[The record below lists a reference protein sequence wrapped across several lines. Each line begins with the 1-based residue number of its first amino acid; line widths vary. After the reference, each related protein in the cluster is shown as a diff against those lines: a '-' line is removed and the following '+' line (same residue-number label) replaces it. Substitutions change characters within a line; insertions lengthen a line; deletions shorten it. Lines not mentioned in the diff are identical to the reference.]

1 MQSATYLTSQKI
13 WKTLIMSETIAM
25 PESELIL
32 PPGMKIPKMD
42 HAYET
47 AEQKAQS
54 LPDPKGWRLLC
65 ALVEAGDTYD
75 SGIVKSGQTI
85 KTEEITSPVLFVV
98 KTGPTA
104 YKDSDKF
111 PDGAWCAVGDF
122 VITRPYSGTRIMIHG
137 KEFRLINDDQVEA
150 TVEDPRGI
158 SRV

>member
-1 MQSATYLTSQKI
+1 
-13 WKTLIMSETIAM
+13 MSETIAL

-32 PPGMKIPKMD
+32 PPGVSVPKVD
-42 HAYET
+42 HEFET

-54 LPDPKGWRLLC
+54 LPEPKGWRLLC
-65 ALVEAGDTYD
+65 ALVEVGDTYS
-75 SGIVKSGQTI
+75 SGIIKADVVV

-98 KTGPTA
+98 KMGPTA
-104 YKDSDKF
+104 YDAEKF
-111 PDGAWCAVGDF
+111 PEGPWCAVGDF

>member
-1 MQSATYLTSQKI
+1 
-13 WKTLIMSETIAM
+13 MSETIAL

-32 PPGMKIPKMD
+32 PPGVSIPKVD
-42 HAYET
+42 HEYET

-54 LPDPKGWRLLC
+54 LPDPKGWRILC
-65 ALVEAGDTYD
+65 ALVEVGDTYS
-75 SGIVKSGQTI
+75 SGLIKADTVV

-98 KTGPTA
+98 KMGPDCYNDA
-104 YKDSDKF
+104 EKF
-111 PDGAWCAVGDF
+111 PQGAWCKQGDF

>member
-1 MQSATYLTSQKI
+1 
-13 WKTLIMSETIAM
+13 MSEAIAL

-32 PPGMKIPKMD
+32 PPGVKIPKVD
-42 HAYET
+42 HEFET

-54 LPDPKGWRLLC
+54 LPDPKGWRILC
-65 ALVEAGDTYD
+65 ALVEVGDTYS
-75 SGIVKSGQTI
+75 SGLIKADTVV

-98 KTGPTA
+98 KMGPDCYNDA
-104 YKDSDKF
+104 EKF
-111 PDGAWCAVGDF
+111 PQGAWCQQGDF

>member
-1 MQSATYLTSQKI
+1 
-13 WKTLIMSETIAM
+13 MSETIAV

-32 PPGMKIPKMD
+32 PPGVKIPKVD
-42 HAYET
+42 HEFET

-54 LPDPKGWRLLC
+54 LPDPKGWRILC
-65 ALVEAGDTYD
+65 ALVEVGDTYS
-75 SGIVKSGQTI
+75 SGLIKADTVV

-98 KTGPTA
+98 KMGPDCYNDA
-104 YKDSDKF
+104 EKF
-111 PDGAWCAVGDF
+111 PQGAWCQQGDF

-158 SRV
+158 TRV

>member
-1 MQSATYLTSQKI
+1 
-13 WKTLIMSETIAM
+13 MSETIAL
-25 PESELIL
+25 PETELIL
-32 PPGMKIPKMD
+32 PPGVSVPKVD
-42 HAYET
+42 HEFET

-54 LPDPKGWRLLC
+54 LPEPKGWRLLC
-65 ALVEAGDTYD
+65 ALVEVGDTYS
-75 SGIVKSGQTI
+75 SGIIKPDAVV

-98 KTGPTA
+98 KVGPTA
-104 YKDSDKF
+104 YDAEKF
-111 PDGAWCAVGDF
+111 PEGPWCKVGDF

>member
-1 MQSATYLTSQKI
+1 
-13 WKTLIMSETIAM
+13 MSETIAL
-25 PESELIL
+25 PESALIL
-32 PPGMKIPKMD
+32 PPGVSVPKVD
-42 HAYET
+42 HEFET

-54 LPDPKGWRLLC
+54 LPEPKGWRLLC
-65 ALVEAGDTYD
+65 ALVEVGDTFNG
-75 SGIVKSGQTI
+75 GIVKADQTI

-98 KTGPTA
+98 KVGPTA
-104 YKDSDKF
+104 YDAEKF
-111 PDGAWCAVGDF
+111 PEGPWCAVGDF

>member
-1 MQSATYLTSQKI
+1 
-13 WKTLIMSETIAM
+13 MSETIAL

-32 PPGMKIPKMD
+32 PPGVKIPKVD
-42 HAYET
+42 HEFET

-54 LPDPKGWRLLC
+54 LPDPKGWRILC
-65 ALVEAGDTYD
+65 ALVEAGDTYA
-75 SGIVKSGQTI
+75 SGIVKADTVV

-98 KTGPTA
+98 KMGPDCYNDA
-104 YKDSDKF
+104 EKF
-111 PDGAWCAVGDF
+111 PEGAWCQQGDF

-158 SRV
+158 TRV

>member
-1 MQSATYLTSQKI
+1 
-13 WKTLIMSETIAM
+13 MSEAIAL

-32 PPGMKIPKMD
+32 PPGVKIPKVD
-42 HAYET
+42 HEFET

-54 LPDPKGWRLLC
+54 LPDPKGWRILY
-65 ALVEAGDTYD
+65 ALVEAGDTYS
-75 SGIVKSGQTI
+75 SGIYKADTVV

-98 KTGPTA
+98 KMGPDCYNDA
-104 YKDSDKF
+104 EKF
-111 PDGAWCAVGDF
+111 PQGPWCKQGDF

-158 SRV
+158 TRVL

>member
-1 MQSATYLTSQKI
+1 
-13 WKTLIMSETIAM
+13 MSETIAL

-32 PPGMKIPKMD
+32 PPGVTVPKVD
-42 HAYET
+42 HEFET

-54 LPDPKGWRLLC
+54 LPEPKGWRLLC
-65 ALVEAGDTYD
+65 ALVEVGDTYS
-75 SGIVKSGQTI
+75 SGIIKADVVV

-98 KTGPTA
+98 KIGPNA
-104 YKDSDKF
+104 YDAEKF
-111 PDGAWCAVGDF
+111 PEGPWCKVGDF

>member
-1 MQSATYLTSQKI
+1 
-13 WKTLIMSETIAM
+13 MSETIAL
-25 PESELIL
+25 PETELIL
-32 PPGMKIPKMD
+32 PPGVSVPKVD
-42 HAYET
+42 HEFET

-54 LPDPKGWRLLC
+54 LPEPKGWRLLC
-65 ALVEAGDTYD
+65 ALVEVGDTYS
-75 SGIVKSGQTI
+75 SGIIKADVVV

-98 KTGPTA
+98 KVGPTA
-104 YKDSDKF
+104 YDAEKF
-111 PDGAWCAVGDF
+111 PDGPWCKVGDF

>member
-1 MQSATYLTSQKI
+1 
-13 WKTLIMSETIAM
+13 MSETIAL
-25 PESELIL
+25 PESALIL
-32 PPGMKIPKMD
+32 PPGVSVPKVD
-42 HAYET
+42 HEFET

-54 LPDPKGWRLLC
+54 LPEPKGWRLLC
-65 ALVEAGDTYD
+65 ALVEVGDTYS
-75 SGIVKSGQTI
+75 SGIIKADAVV

-98 KTGPTA
+98 KVGPTA
-104 YKDSDKF
+104 YDAEKF
-111 PDGAWCAVGDF
+111 PEGPWCKVGDF

>member
-1 MQSATYLTSQKI
+1 
-13 WKTLIMSETIAM
+13 MSETIAL
-25 PESELIL
+25 PETELIL
-32 PPGMKIPKMD
+32 PPGVAVPKVD
-42 HAYET
+42 HEFET

-54 LPDPKGWRLLC
+54 LPEPKGWRLLC
-65 ALVEAGDTYD
+65 ALVEVGDTYA
-75 SGIVKSGQTI
+75 SGLIKADAVV

-98 KTGPTA
+98 KVGPTA
-104 YKDSDKF
+104 YDAEKF
-111 PDGAWCAVGDF
+111 PEGPWCKVGDF

>member
-1 MQSATYLTSQKI
+1 
-13 WKTLIMSETIAM
+13 MSETIAL

-32 PPGMKIPKMD
+32 PPGVSVPKVD
-42 HAYET
+42 HEFET

-54 LPDPKGWRLLC
+54 LPEPKGWRLLC
-65 ALVEAGDTYD
+65 ALVEVGDTYS
-75 SGIVKSGQTI
+75 SGIIKADAVV

-98 KTGPTA
+98 KVGPTA
-104 YKDSDKF
+104 YDAEKF
-111 PDGAWCAVGDF
+111 PQGPWCTVGDF

>member
-1 MQSATYLTSQKI
+1 
-13 WKTLIMSETIAM
+13 MSETIAL

-32 PPGMKIPKMD
+32 PPGVSVPKVD
-42 HAYET
+42 HEFET

-54 LPDPKGWRLLC
+54 LPEPKGWRLLC
-65 ALVEAGDTYD
+65 ALVEVGDTYS
-75 SGIVKSGQTI
+75 SGIIKADVVV

-98 KTGPTA
+98 KVGPTA
-104 YKDSDKF
+104 YDAEKF
-111 PDGAWCAVGDF
+111 PEGPWCKVGDF